1 MGHEIGEF
9 LRTRRARI
17 QPADAGLPDTGRRRV
32 PGLRREELAQ
42 LAGVSVDYYVRL
54 EQGRTPS
61 VSDAVLDAIARV
73 LLLDATEREH
83 LRRLARASLA
93 RPPANGRRQRV
104 RPGPQRLLDL
114 MVDIPAFVLG
124 RRMDIL
130 AWNRLADVLHGFAGR
145 PAEQLNVARLTF
157 LEPVA
162 VDFYPEWDAV
172 AQETVA
178 YLRLDAGRHP
188 DDPRLA
194 ALIADLSLG
203 NETFRRLWNQH
214 PVREKTHGDKRI
226 NHPVAGALEFRYE
239 TLALPGD
246 PDQLIVAY
254 TVEPASPTAE
264 RLRLLH
270 EVLLEPVVGVPLVVE
285 RRDLLVAGR
294 PVHGDRL
301 GE

>member
-73 LLLDATEREH
+73 LQLDATEREH
-83 LRRLARASLA
+83 LRRLARSTVS
-93 RPPANGRRQRV
+93 RPATKGRQRV
-104 RPGPQRLLDL
+104 RAGTQRLLD
-114 MVDIPAFVLG
+114 MMGDIPAFVLG

-130 AWNRLADVLHGFAGR
+130 AWNRLADILHGFSER
-145 PAEQLNVARLTF
+145 PADQLNVARLTF
-157 LEPVA
+157 LEPA
-162 VDFYPEWDAV
+162 ARDFYPEWDAV

-194 ALIADLSLG
+194 ALIGELSLG
-203 NETFRRLWNQH
+203 NETFRRLWSQH
-214 PVREKTHGDKRI
+214 PVREKTHGDKLI
-226 NHPVAGALEFRYE
+226 NHPVAGRLEFRYE
-239 TLALPGD
+239 TLALPDD
-246 PDQLIVAY
+246 PEQMIVAY
-254 TVEPASPTAE
+254 TVE
-264 RLRLLH
+264 RLQLLQP
-270 EVLLEPVVGVPLVVE
+270 LLEPVVGVPLVVE

>member
-17 QPADAGLPDTGRRRV
+17 QPTDAGLPDTGRRRV

-73 LLLDATEREH
+73 LQLDATEREH
-83 LRRLARASLA
+83 LRRLARARVS
-93 RPPANGRRQRV
+93 RPAIPGRRQRV

-114 MVDIPAFVLG
+114 MVDVPAFVLG

-130 AWNRLADVLHGFAGR
+130 AWNRLADVLHGFADR

-157 LEPVA
+157 LEPAA

-172 AQETVA
+172 ARETVA

-194 ALIADLSLG
+194 ALIDELSLG
-203 NETFRRLWNQH
+203 NETFRRLWSQH
-214 PVREKTHGDKRI
+214 PVSEKTHGDKRI
-226 NHPVAGALEFRYE
+226 NHPLVGALEFRYE

-246 PDQLIVAY
+246 PDQMIVAY
-254 TVEPASPTAE
+254 TVEPASPTAD
-264 RLRLLH
+264 RLRQLLF
-270 EVLLEPVVGVPLVVE
+270 EPVVGIPLVVE
-285 RRDLLVAGR
+285 RRDLSVAGR
-294 PVHGDRL
+294 AIHGNRL